1 MRQGQFSNLWKF
13 RKARQVR
20 GEVGWWVNVPELNCN
35 VFPSPRKP
43 KLHTDKVYKTFNSFS
58 ILCGCRD
65 GRGAWGRM
73 DTCISIAESL
83 HCSPQTIANRLYPN
97 TK

>member
-43 KLHTDKVYKTFNSFS
+43 KLHTDKEGTPP
-58 ILCGCRD
+58 GD
-65 GRGAWGRM
+65 GDAGG
-73 DTCISIAESL
+73 
-83 HCSPQTIANRLYPN
+83 SPFGEHI
-97 TK
+97 

>member
-35 VFPSPRKP
+35 VFPSPRRP
-43 KLHTDKVYKTFNSFS
+43 KLHTDKECTKLSTVSQFYVAAGMGEEPGEEWIHVY
-58 ILCGCRD
+58 L
-65 GRGAWGRM
+65 
-73 DTCISIAESL
+73 
-83 HCSPQTIANRLYPN
+83 
-97 TK
+97 